1 MPHGARSVVPEFGGF
16 EAPSFGAF
24 GRVPRRVFSLAP
36 YDRMASVTVSEIRYR
51 MPLGSM
57 VPILGVEIL
66 CLLGVSTGIGGSRR
80 SNAKNALPPPSLGL
94 NITLGITVLLLL
106 LAIARTL
113 RLSVVF
119 RPDYLQINNFWRTR
133 RLAWADIIDVGP
145 PRFGHY
151 RLAGIRITTRNGRVI
166 GASAFIQGRLDPSSR
181 GEHVTAQIKERIAAA
196 TQGNEPPHT

>member
-1 MPHGARSVVPEFGGF
+1 M
-16 EAPSFGAF
+16 
-24 GRVPRRVFSLAP
+24 
-36 YDRMASVTVSEIRYR
+36 DSVTASETRYR

-57 VPILGVEIL
+57 APILGVEIL
-66 CLLGVSTGIGGSRR
+66 FLVGVGTGIGGSQK

-94 NITLGITVLLLL
+94 NITLGIAAFLLL
-106 LAIARTL
+106 LAIARTV

-133 RLAWADIIDVGP
+133 RLAWADIIDVAP

-151 RLAGIRITTRNGRVI
+151 RLAGIRVTARNGHVI

-181 GEHVTAQIKERIAAA
+181 GEQVTAQIKERIAATTEGKDPA
-196 TQGNEPPHT
+196 RT

>member
-1 MPHGARSVVPEFGGF
+1 MFEGIGRPHDPTQRLSPA
-16 EAPSFGAF
+16 
-24 GRVPRRVFSLAP
+24 L
-36 YDRMASVTVSEIRYR
+36 YDRMDSVNASETRYR

-66 CLLGVSTGIGGSRR
+66 VLIGVSTGIGGSQK
-80 SNAKNALPPPSLGL
+80 SNAENALPPPSLGL
-94 NITLGITVLLLL
+94 NITLGIAAFLLL
-106 LAIARTL
+106 LAIVRTL

-133 RLAWADIIDVGP
+133 RLAWADIIEAAP

-151 RLAGIRITTRNGRVI
+151 RLAGIRVTTREGHVI

-181 GEHVTAQIKERIAAA
+181 GEQVTAQIKERIGARSSAAERA
-196 TQGNEPPHT
+196 

>member
-1 MPHGARSVVPEFGGF
+1 VFEGIGQPHDPTLR
-16 EAPSFGAF
+16 
-24 GRVPRRVFSLAP
+24 FSPAL
-36 YDRMASVTVSEIRYR
+36 YDRIDSVNASESRYR

-66 CLLGVSTGIGGSRR
+66 VLIGVSTGIGGSQK

-94 NITLGITVLLLL
+94 NITLGIAAFLLL

-133 RLAWADIIDVGP
+133 RLAWADIIEVAP

-151 RLAGIRITTRNGRVI
+151 RLAGIRLNARDGHTI

-181 GEHVTAQIKERIAAA
+181 GEQVTAQIKERIAA
-196 TQGNEPPHT
+196 TTGGNEPRRT